1 MLVIRV
7 IRDFNSCYKNNS
19 CYKKMKIVVN
29 CWVLRNKQLDGIGYF
44 TINTLQRIIKAHP
57 DVSFV
62 ILADKN
68 FTEPYFDFKNV
79 TIQRVFPPYRHPLLY
94 IFYMELV
101 LPFVLRKHKP
111 DLFLSAEGFLSLM
124 SSCKQV
130 PLIYDLNFEHYPENL
145 DFKNRLYFRFFFKRF
160 ARKATR
166 IATISEYS
174 KSDIEK
180 LYNVAPGKVDNVSC
194 GIKSDFYVLPETER
208 TAAREKFSGGLPYFF
223 FVGSMHPRK
232 NMQRLL
238 QAFNEFKK
246 SSGSDFKLVI
256 AGAMVW
262 NQSAIQD
269 AFEASP
275 YKNDIHFTG
284 RLSDDELKQ
293 ALGAAYALTFV
304 PIFEGFGL
312 PIVEAF
318 EAGVPVLAA
327 NATSL
332 PEVAGNAAVYADPF
346 NVESIAAGMNEL
358 FENKNDLCKDLVAKG
373 FEQKKLFSW
382 DRTAVL
388 LWESMQKAMR

>member
-1 MLVIRV
+1 
-7 IRDFNSCYKNNS
+7 
-19 CYKKMKIVVN
+19 MKIVIN

-44 TINTLQRIIKAHP
+44 TINTLQRIIKANP
-57 DVSFV
+57 DVSFI
-62 ILADKN
+62 ILCDKN

-79 TIQRVFPPYRHPLLY
+79 TIKRVFPPYRHPLLY
-94 IFYMELV
+94 IFYFEIV
-101 LPFVLRKHKP
+101 LPFVLRKLKP
-111 DLFLSAEGFLSLM
+111 DLFLSAEGFLSLL

-145 DFKNRLYFRFFFKRF
+145 AFKNRIYFRFFFKRF
-160 ARKATR
+160 AKKATR

-174 KSDIEK
+174 KADIVQ
-180 LYNVAPGKVDNVSC
+180 LYKIAPGKVDNVSC
-194 GIKSDFYVLPETER
+194 GINSNFYVLPETER
-208 TAAREKFSGGLPYFF
+208 SIARERYSGGIPYFF

-232 NMQRLL
+232 NMLRLL
-238 QAFNEFKK
+238 QGFNEFKK
-246 SSGSDFKLVI
+246 QSNSNLKLVI

-262 NQSAIQD
+262 NQSEILD
-269 AFEASP
+269 AYENSV

-346 NVESIAAGMNEL
+346 DVVSIAAGMNEL
-358 FENKNDLCKDLVAKG
+358 YENKNGLLAGLIEKG

-382 DRTAVL
+382 DRTAAL
-388 LWESMQKAMR
+388 LWDSMQKAMY

>member
-1 MLVIRV
+1 MTIA
-7 IRDFNSCYKNNS
+7 I
-19 CYKKMKIVVN
+19 N
-29 CWVLRNKQLDGIGYF
+29 CWVLRNKQIDGIGYF
-44 TINTLQRIIKAHP
+44 TINTLQRIISNHP
-57 DVSFV
+57 DVSFI
-62 ILADKN
+62 ILCDKN

-79 TIQRVFPPYRHPLLY
+79 TIRKVFPPYRHPLLY
-94 IFYMELV
+94 IFYIEFM
-101 LPFVLRKHKP
+101 LPFILWRIKP
-111 DLFLSAEGFLSLM
+111 DVFLSAEGFLSLL

-130 PLIYDLNFEHYPENL
+130 PLIYDLNFEHYPQNL

-174 KSDIEK
+174 KTDIVQLYKIAPEK
-180 LYNVAPGKVDNVSC
+180 IDNVSC
-194 GIKSDFYVLPETER
+194 GINSNFYVLSEAER
-208 TAAREKFSGGLPYFF
+208 LQARTKYSAGIPYFF

-232 NMQRLL
+232 NMLRLL
-238 QAFNEFKK
+238 QAFNIFKK
-246 SSGSDFKLVI
+246 QSGCNIKLVI

-262 NQSAIQD
+262 NQSEI
-269 AFEASP
+269 FEIYEASP

-312 PIVEAF
+312 PVVEAF

-332 PEVAGNAAVYADPF
+332 PEVAGNAAIYADPF
-346 NVESIAAGMNEL
+346 DIADIAAGMNKL
-358 FENKNDLCKDLVAKG
+358 YENKYGLCAALIQKG

-388 LWESMQKAMR
+388 LWDTIQKAMH